1 MHLKGRG
8 QRGKEGG
15 REEGREKDIHTFI
28 CWFTPPDYAFWFSF
42 TPGLEMGIDD
52 AKVQPLVL
60 GHWLLND

>member
-1 MHLKGRG
+1 MR
-8 QRGKEGG
+8 G
-15 REEGREKDIHTFI
+15 RERKRHTHFYLLV
-28 CWFTPPDYAFWFSF
+28 TPPDYAFWFSF